1 MQARANSAAARDIA
15 SYLHPYTNLKKHQTD
30 GPLIIQR
37 GDGVRVY
44 DDTGKEYIEAM
55 GGLWCTSLGFSQE
68 RLADAAHA
76 AMLKLPFY
84 HGFTG
89 KSHEPGIDL
98 AERLLQLAPV
108 PMSKVFFANSGS
120 EAIDTAMKI
129 IWYVNNA
136 LGRPEKK
143 KVIARERAYHGV
155 TIAAASLT
163 GLPANHID
171 FDLPIER
178 VLHTDCPHF
187 YRKGEPGESEE
198 DFATRCAENLEKLI
212 LDEGP
217 DTVAAFFAEP
227 VMGAGGVIVPPTTYF
242 EKVQSVLKKYDVML
256 VADEVI
262 CGFWRTGKR
271 FGCETFD
278 IKPDMITI
286 AKAMSSG
293 YLPISA
299 LIISE
304 DIYQALLIESDKVG
318 PFAHGF
324 TYGGHPVSCAVA
336 LETLNIYDEID
347 ISNHVRNVSPR
358 LQDGLRRLGEHP
370 LVGNVRGVGLIGA
383 LELVADKETRTPF
396 PRARGIGLHAAARA
410 QEHGVIV
417 RAMLGDALAF
427 APPLIIDEAAIDEI
441 LASVQKALNETLALV
456 ETEGLK

>member
-15 SYLHPYTNLKKHQTD
+15 SYLHPYTNLKAHQSE
-30 GPLIIQR
+30 GPLIIER

-44 DDTGKEYIEAM
+44 DETGKEYIEAM

-68 RLADAAHA
+68 RLADAARE

-89 KSHEPGIDL
+89 KSHPPGIDL
-98 AERLLQLAPV
+98 AERLLALAPV

-120 EAIDTAMKI
+120 EAIDTAVKI
-129 IWYVNNA
+129 VWYVNNA
-136 LGRPEKK
+136 RGLPQKK
-143 KVIARERAYHGV
+143 KIISRVRAYHGV
-155 TIAAASLT
+155 TVAAASLT
-163 GLPANHID
+163 GIPTNHID
-171 FDLPIER
+171 FDLPLAR
-178 VLHTDCPHF
+178 VLHADCPHF
-187 YRKGEPGESEE
+187 YRLGEPGETEE
-198 DFATRCAENLEKLI
+198 EFATRCADRLEELI
-212 LDEGP
+212 LREGP

-227 VMGAGGVIVPPTTYF
+227 VMGAGGVIIPPATYF
-242 EKVQSVLKKYDVML
+242 EKVQAVLKKYDIML

-271 FGCETFD
+271 FGCETYD

-299 LIISE
+299 LMISE
-304 DIYQALLIESDKVG
+304 EVYQALLIESDKVG
-318 PFAHGF
+318 AFAHGF

-347 ISNHVRNVSPR
+347 ISNHVRNVSPK

-370 LVGNVRGVGLIGA
+370 LVGDVRGVGLIGA
-383 LELVADKETRTPF
+383 LELVADKETREPF
-396 PRARGIGLHAAARA
+396 PPTRMVGVHAAARA
-410 QEHGVIV
+410 QEHGAIV
-417 RAMLGDALAF
+417 RAMMGDALAF
-427 APPLIIDEAAIDEI
+427 APPLIIDEATIDDV
-441 LASVQKALNETLALV
+441 LARVQKALNETLTLV
-456 ETEGLK
+456 EAEGLK